1 VEEMT
6 GSRAEVARDINRRVL
21 ETAAVFDDHA
31 DNHVPFDFVCEC
43 GCLERVTI
51 SPARYLT
58 LGGAWRDGHCDPNE

>member
-31 DNHVPFDFVCEC
+31 DNHVPFDF
-43 GCLERVTI
+43 ERVTI

-58 LGGAWRDGHCDPNE
+58 LGGAWLDGHCDPNE